1 MAPVT
6 QLVARRD
13 PELLPEG
20 APRYLILSEGN
31 AETVFRLARRTT
43 IGRAEDNDI
52 AITRASISRHHAVIM
67 SGPRQTVIEDLNSTN
82 SVLVNKQRVREAVL
96 RDGDVVH
103 IGKCRF
109 RFTSRLRG
117 PGKP

>member
-1 MAPVT
+1 
-6 QLVARRD
+6 LRRE

-20 APRYLILSEGN
+20 PSRFLILSEGN
-31 AETVFRLARRTT
+31 AETVFRLGRRTT

-52 AITRASISRHHAVIM
+52 SLGRASVSRHHAVIH

-82 SVLVNKQRVREAVL
+82 GVLVNRRRVREAAL

-109 RFTSRLRG
+109 RFSQRQRG
-117 PGKP
+117 AEETP